1 MTRLA
6 ARVLLAT
13 DGSQLAAR
21 AHEAAL
27 FWAKACHAEL
37 DILSVL
43 EAPPGM
49 DPDYQVNQ
57 VYLDQLQKE
66 AGKVVDRVEA
76 DARRGGVT
84 ARARIL
90 RGIPAPQINDTAR
103 ELKSDLIV
111 MGTRGRTGLAHV
123 LLGSTAEGVV
133 RGAPCPVLTVRSA
146 PDKGTPAP
154 DIRVTRLL
162 VPVDFSDCSLEAM
175 EYAVQAAKVF
185 GAAVAILH
193 VIEPASYGLD
203 FTLSHKGDVQR
214 TTEAVDRRLG
224 EFTALLKGQGLSG
237 QHQVRSGAPGD
248 AIVDAARAVEADLI
262 VMGTHGRRGFSHL
275 VSGSVAEAVLRQ
287 APCPVLTVK
296 SPKFGPGHARVMPA
310 AAGHGSEGGKEKRP

>member
-13 DGSQLAAR
+13 DCSREAAR
-21 AHEAAL
+21 AQETAL
-27 FWAKACHAEL
+27 FWARACHAEL

-66 AGKVVDRVEA
+66 AGKVVDKVVSEA
-76 DARRGGVT
+76 GGRGVT
-84 ARARIL
+84 ARAKIL
-90 RGIPAPQINDTAR
+90 RGIPAQQINDTAR
-103 ELKSDLIV
+103 ELKSDLVV
-111 MGTRGRTGLAHV
+111 MGTRGRTGLAHI

-146 PDKGTPAP
+146 PEKGRPAP
-154 DIRVTRLL
+154 DIRVTRIL

-175 EYAVQAAKVF
+175 EYAVQAAREF
-185 GAAVAILH
+185 AASVTVLH

-203 FTLSHKGDVQR
+203 FTLSHAGDVRR

-237 QHQVRSGAPGD
+237 QHQVRNGAPG
-248 AIVDAARAVEADLI
+248 AVIPEVAEAVEADLI

-275 VSGSVAEAVLRQ
+275 VSGSVAEAVLRH
-287 APCPVLTVK
+287 ASCPVLTVK
-296 SPKFGPGHARVMPA
+296 SPKFGPGHQRLMPET
-310 AAGHGSEGGKEKRP
+310 AGRRNR

>member
-13 DGSQLAAR
+13 DCSAEAAR
-21 AHEAAL
+21 AQETAL
-27 FWAKACHAEL
+27 FWAGACHAEL

-57 VYLDQLQKE
+57 LYLDQLQKE
-66 AGKVVDRVEA
+66 AGKVVDKVVSEA
-76 DARRGGVT
+76 DSRGVA

-90 RGIPAPQINDTAR
+90 RGVPAQQINDTAR
-103 ELKSDLIV
+103 ELKSDLVV
-111 MGTRGRTGLAHV
+111 MGTRGRTGLAHI

-133 RGAPCPVLTVRSA
+133 RGAPCPVLTVRSSS
-146 PDKGTPAP
+146 DKGRPAA
-154 DIRVTRLL
+154 DIRVTRIL
-162 VPVDFSDCSLEAM
+162 VPVDFSDCSLEAL
-175 EYAVQAAKVF
+175 EYAVQAARQF
-185 GAAVAILH
+185 AASVAIVH

-203 FTLSHKGDVQR
+203 FTLSHAGDVQR
-214 TTEAVDRRLG
+214 TTEALDRRLG

-237 QHQVRSGAPGD
+237 QHQVRSGAPGATIPD
-248 AIVDAARAVEADLI
+248 VARAVEADLI

-275 VSGSVAEAVLRQ
+275 VSGSVAEAVLRH

-296 SPKFGPGHARVMPA
+296 SPKFGPAHARVMPESS
-310 AAGHGSEGGKEKRP
+310 GRRNG

>member
-6 ARVLLAT
+6 ARILLAT
-13 DGSQLAAR
+13 DCSKEAAR
-21 AHEAAL
+21 AQEVAV
-27 FWAKACHAEL
+27 FWARACRAGL

-49 DPDYQVNQ
+49 DPGYQVNQ
-57 VYLDQLQKE
+57 LYLDQLQKE
-66 AGKVVDRVEA
+66 AGRVMDRVAREA
-76 DARRGGVT
+76 GDCGVAAKT
-84 ARARIL
+84 RML
-90 RGIPAPQINDTAR
+90 RGIPIQQINETAA

-146 PDKGTPAP
+146 EPPGRPAG
-154 DIRVTRLL
+154 VTRIL

-175 EYAVQAAKVF
+175 EYAVQAARAFSASV
-185 GAAVAILH
+185 VILH

-203 FTLSHKGDVQR
+203 FTLGHAGD
-214 TTEAVDRRLG
+214 AKKAAAALDARLG
-224 EFTALLKGQGLSG
+224 EFTALLAGQRIQA
-237 QHQVRSGAPGD
+237 QHQLHGGAPSSVIPD
-248 AIVDAARAVEADLI
+248 IARAVEADLI

-275 VSGSVAEAVLRQ
+275 VSGSVAEAVLRH

-296 SPKFGPGHARVMPA
+296 SPKFGPGHQRVVPEA
-310 AAGHGSEGGKEKRP
+310 ASGREG